1 MTRIHDQRQ
10 FKALVL
16 ERFDDLSRQQQ
27 LVAEYL
33 LEHLEETPFLSV
45 PELAHRAH
53 TSEATVVRFAQSL
66 GFSGF
71 GRLKASLLEVLRER
85 VVAPRERGAAPGGE
99 DVSREDTPDAV
110 ARLEM
115 GNIERSMADLDRE
128 TFRRVATTIFKAD
141 HVYTFGLGVSAH
153 MAGLL
158 GYLLT
163 QIGLRSTTM
172 SAAYSS
178 PLEQLIPLRPTDL
191 LVVFS
196 FPPYSKSSVELV
208 QCAEEAGV
216 PTLVITDRPTAPAAT
231 ASRLALTVRSDNM
244 MFTNAFSA
252 ISVLLNSLATEIAL
266 RHREQATDA
275 VSRISRLLAEDPNLI
290 EGSR

>member
-1 MTRIHDQRQ
+1 MQRIKDENDFKRIVLDHFDQ
-10 FKALVL
+10 LP
-16 ERFDDLSRQQQ
+16 RQQQ

-33 LEHLEETPFLSV
+33 IDHLHEAPFLSV
-45 PELAHRAH
+45 PELAQRARA
-53 TSEATVVRFAQSL
+53 SEATVVRFAQSL
-66 GFSGF
+66 GYPGFS
-71 GRLKASLLEVLRER
+71 RLKAELLDAVRER
-85 VVAPRERGAAPGGE
+85 VYSRDAEPNPAAKAAAE
-99 DVSREDTPDAV
+99 SDTLDAV
-110 ARLEM
+110 ARLEI
-115 GNIERSMADLDRE
+115 GNIERSTEDYDRE
-128 TFRRVATTIFKAD
+128 TFRRIATSLFKAD
-141 HVYTFGLGVSAH
+141 HVYTFGVGVSSH
-153 MAGLL
+153 MAALL
-158 GYLLT
+158 SYLLV
-163 QIGLRSTTM
+163 QIGLRSTVLST
-172 SAAYSS
+172 AFSS
-178 PLEQLIPLRPTDL
+178 PLEQLVPLRPTDL